1 VILTKHVEVRT
12 TGHLGRVTLNRP
24 EAINALTQ
32 SMIEEIDFALDLL
45 AADPEVATVV
55 IDGAGERGFCAGGDV
70 VALRGSALGD
80 GAAARRFWRSE
91 YRLNARIARF
101 SKPVVAIMDGV
112 VMGGGVGLAGHAAHR
127 IATERLVWAMP
138 EVTIGFAPDVGG
150 TYLLSRLPGEMGTWI
165 GLTAQRLDAT
175 TAMALG
181 LADRVVARDQLEE
194 LLRRLAV
201 EEVDAVFDPGG
212 RADPAAALDET
223 RGWVDRCFAGDD
235 AVAIERRLAAGD
247 SAAVGSALAAL
258 RRGSPTSVAV
268 TLAALRR
275 ARRHSTL
282 EECLE
287 GEYRTSCSFLAEEDF
302 REGIRAA
309 LVDKDRRP
317 RWMPPSLDRVAASHV
332 ESILAGPEKID
343 SLWDETD
350 RERSTPSTS
359 T

>member
-1 VILTKHVEVRT
+1 VILAKHVEVRT
-12 TGHLGRVTLNRP
+12 SGHLGHVTLDRP

-45 AADPEVATVV
+45 ADDPGIATVV

-70 VALRGSALGD
+70 VALRGSALED

-101 SKPVVAIMDGV
+101 SKPVVAIMDGI

-150 TYLLSRLPGEMGTWI
+150 TYLLSRLPGELGTWI
-165 GLTAQRLDAT
+165 GLTARRLDAT
-175 TAMALG
+175 TAQALG
-181 LADRVVARDQLEE
+181 LVDRVVARDQLDE

-201 EEVDAVFDPGG
+201 EEADAVVGAGG
-212 RADPAAALDET
+212 RAAPAAVLDET
-223 RGWVDRCFAGDD
+223 RGWVDACFAGDD
-235 AVAIERRLAAGD
+235 AGAIERRLADSD
-247 SAAVGSALAAL
+247 SAEARSALEAL

-275 ARRHSTL
+275 ARRLSTL

-287 GEYRTSCSFLAEEDF
+287 QEYRTSCSFLAEEDF
-302 REGIRAA
+302 CEGIRAA
-309 LVDKDRRP
+309 LVDKDCRP
-317 RWMPPSLDRVAASHV
+317 RWMPPCLDRLAGSHV
-332 ESILAGPEKID
+332 ESILAGPGEIEP
-343 SLWDETD
+343 LWDDTD
-350 RERSTPSTS
+350 RERSTVWTS